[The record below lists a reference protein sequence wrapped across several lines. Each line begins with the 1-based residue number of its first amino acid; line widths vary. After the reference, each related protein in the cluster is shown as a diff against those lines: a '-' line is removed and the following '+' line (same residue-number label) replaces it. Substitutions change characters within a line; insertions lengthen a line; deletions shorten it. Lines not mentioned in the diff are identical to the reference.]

1 MAIYSRRHA
10 YNCQGQGQQ
19 PVYGAFARMRRG
31 EWALGVGPTRNARSQ
46 TLGAKVDEVKQTVS
60 VQSAPG
66 SVQDTGESTQ
76 LAREPSPL

>member
-19 PVYGAFARMRRG
+19 PVYGAFGRMRRG
-31 EWALGVGPTRNARSQ
+31 EWALGVGQTRHARSQ
-46 TLGAKVDEVKQTVS
+46 TLGAKVDEVKQAVC